1 MHIMK
6 LTKLQWF
13 TLVAIA
19 AYLIYEFYFVSR
31 WEATLPESDPVIRG
45 DLVFIYPVLL
55 VLIILAVVQFVRKKS

>member
-1 MHIMK
+1 MK

-55 VLIILAVVQFVRKKS
+55 VLIILSVVQFVRKKS

>member
-1 MHIMK
+1 MK

-13 TLVAIA
+13 TLGAIA

-55 VLIILAVVQFVRKKS
+55 VLIILSVVQFVRKKS